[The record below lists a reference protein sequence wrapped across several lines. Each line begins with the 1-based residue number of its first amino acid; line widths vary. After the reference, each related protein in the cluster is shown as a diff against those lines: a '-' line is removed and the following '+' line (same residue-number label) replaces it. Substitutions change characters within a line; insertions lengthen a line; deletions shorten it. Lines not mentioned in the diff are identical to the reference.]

1 MDIASWP
8 IGIWITIS
16 SGLVGAGFA
25 YNGYRASMIGLF
37 EARIAELEKENKRCK
52 DDVQRL
58 RGDRDY
64 LWEEL
69 RKLRE
74 TVRTTSQFP
83 SP

>member
-1 MDIASWP
+1 MDIAAWP

-16 SGLVGAGFA
+16 SSLVGAGFA
-25 YNGYRASMIGLF
+25 YSGYRASMVGMF
-37 EARIAELEKENKRCK
+37 EARITDLENQNKTCKEE
-52 DDVQRL
+52 VQRL

-74 TVRTTSQFP
+74 SFRNSQFP
-83 SP
+83 KA